1 MKENLIM
8 KLTLS
13 SGSTPPGSYLAK
25 FVGIEQSEANE
36 YGTGFRWQ
44 FEIASGP
51 LAGTKIGRTTGDK
64 PTLKNACGKMLT
76 GISGR
81 NAVGETI
88 DLAQYVGKVYLI
100 IVAQRP
106 EGGTS
111 LDSVS
116 LPPTA

>member
-1 MKENLIM
+1 M

-25 FVGIEQSEANE
+25 FVGTEQTEANE
-36 YGTGFRWQ
+36 FGAGIRWQ
-44 FEIASGP
+44 FEIASGA

-76 GISGR
+76 GISGKTT
-81 NAVGETI
+81 VGETVE
-88 DLAQYVGKVYLI
+88 LAQYIGNVYLI
-100 IVAQRP
+100 IVGPRP

-111 LDSVS
+111 LESVT

>member
-1 MKENLIM
+1 M

-25 FVGIEQSEANE
+25 FLGTEQAEANE
-36 YGTGFRWQ
+36 FGAGIRWQ
-44 FEIASGP
+44 FEITSGP

-64 PTLKNACGKMLT
+64 PTLKNACGRMLI
-76 GISGR
+76 GISGK
-81 NAVGETI
+81 NTVGEPI

-100 IVAQRP
+100 IVVQRP
-106 EGGTS
+106 EGGTY